1 MQEQSF
7 TEQEE
12 ASRQRLGYA
21 RVSTEDQ
28 NLDMQIKALK
38 AAGCVRIFSEKFS
51 ASAKRRPKFTLLMK
65 NLRRGDTLVI
75 WKLDRLN
82 RDLMELAD
90 LGNRLDAE
98 GVELQ
103 SLTENLD
110 TSTAM
115 GKFFFQM
122 LAMFAELERNIT
134 RERTRAGIA
143 AAKARG
149 VQFGRPTDI
158 IGERREAILK
168 DLQDVSMRVADVA
181 KKHGVT
187 TTTLAK
193 HFPRE
198 RAKALAKL
206 GR

>member
-38 AAGCVRIFSEKFS
+38 AAGCVRIFSEKLS

-181 KKHGVT
+181 TKHGVT

>member
-38 AAGCVRIFSEKFS
+38 AAGCVRIFSEKLS

>member
-181 KKHGVT
+181 TKHGVT